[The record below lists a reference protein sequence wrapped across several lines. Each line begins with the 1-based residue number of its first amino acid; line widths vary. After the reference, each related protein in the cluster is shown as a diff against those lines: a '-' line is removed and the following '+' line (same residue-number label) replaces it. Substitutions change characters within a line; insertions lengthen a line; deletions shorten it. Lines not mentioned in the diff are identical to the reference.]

1 MLALTMANVKL
12 VGASRYVHVH
22 ISSPVALARN
32 RNPFTFFL
40 ILKFNE
46 ICTFIFFGACVAWIP
61 MDCECVCISACDAL
75 N

>member
-32 RNPFTFFL
+32 RNPFTFVFD
-40 ILKFNE
+40 LKIQRNMH
-46 ICTFIFFGACVAWIP
+46 IYFFWS
-61 MDCECVCISACDAL
+61 VCRVDPNGL
-75 N
+75 